1 MITFMTESVT
11 KIGTDKKMACRFMGC
26 KSAELSESLADL
38 YEESLE
44 NYMSVAEPKAVI
56 RKTSVS
62 FGEDNEV
69 IFDFGSVKSE
79 SLCKNLEGCKSAYVF
94 AATVGI
100 GVDRMMKRLSVLS
113 EAEMMVF
120 SCIASSG
127 VECWCDFVNEK
138 LAENHTLKP
147 RFSPGYG
154 GVSLE
159 IQKDIFRFLEA
170 EKMLGLTLTES
181 LMMIPVKS
189 VTAIVGIVE

>member
-1 MITFMTESVT
+1 
-11 KIGTDKKMACRFMGC
+11 MGC
-26 KSAELSESLADL
+26 KSTALSEPLADV
-38 YEESLE
+38 YEECLE
-44 NYMSVAEPKAVI
+44 VYMNTAEPKAVI

-62 FGEDNEV
+62 FKEDDEI

-79 SLCKNLEGCKSAYVF
+79 SLRKNLEGCKSAYVF
-94 AATVGI
+94 AATVGM
-100 GVDRMMKRLSVLS
+100 GVDRMLKRLSVS
-113 EAEMMVF
+113 SNAEMMVF

-127 VECWCDFVNEK
+127 IECWCDFVNER

-154 GVSLE
+154 GVSLG
-159 IQKDIFRFLEA
+159 IQKNILQFLEA

>member
-1 MITFMTESVT
+1 
-11 KIGTDKKMACRFMGC
+11 MGC
-26 KSAELSESLADL
+26 KSTVLSEEMADV

-44 NYMSVAEPKAVI
+44 LYMSVAEPKAVV
-56 RKTSVS
+56 RKTFVS
-62 FGEDNEV
+62 FGEDDEV

-79 SLCKNLEGCKSAYVF
+79 SLRKNLEGCESAYVF

-100 GVDRMMKRLSVLS
+100 GVDRMMKRLSVS
-113 EAEMMVF
+113 SKAEMMVF

-127 VECWCDFVNEK
+127 IECWCDFINGK
-138 LAENHTLKP
+138 LAETHTLKP

-181 LMMIPVKS
+181 LLMVPVKS
-189 VTAIVGIVE
+189 VTAFVGIAD

>member
-1 MITFMTESVT
+1 MITFMTESVSE
-11 KIGTDKKMACRFMGC
+11 IGTDKKMACRFMGC
-26 KSAELSESLADL
+26 KSTALSEPLAEV
-38 YEESLE
+38 YEECLE
-44 NYMSVAEPKAVI
+44 CYMNTAEPKAVI

-69 IFDFGSVKSE
+69 VFDFGSVKSE

-100 GVDRMMKRLSVLS
+100 GVDRMLKRLAVSS

-127 VECWCDFVNEK
+127 VECWCDYINEK
-138 LAENHTLKP
+138 LSEKHTLKP

-159 IQKDIFRFLEA
+159 IQKDILQFLEA

>member
-1 MITFMTESVT
+1 MITFMTKDVSQ
-11 KIGTDKKMACRFMGC
+11 IGTDKKMACRFMGC
-26 KSAELSESLADL
+26 KSTVLSEEMADV

-44 NYMSVAEPKAVI
+44 LYMSVAEPKAVV
-56 RKTSVS
+56 RKTFVS
-62 FGEDNEV
+62 FGEDDEV

-79 SLCKNLEGCKSAYVF
+79 SLRKNLEGCESAYVF

-100 GVDRMMKRLSVLS
+100 GVDRMMKRLSVS
-113 EAEMMVF
+113 SKAEMMVF

-127 VECWCDFVNEK
+127 IECWCDFINGK
-138 LAENHTLKP
+138 LAETHTLKP

-181 LMMIPVKS
+181 LLMVPVKS
-189 VTAIVGIVE
+189 VTAFVGIAD

>member
-1 MITFMTESVT
+1 MITFMTEAVS

-26 KSAELSESLADL
+26 KSTVLSESLADV
-38 YEESLE
+38 YEECLQS
-44 NYMSVAEPKAVI
+44 YMSVAEPKAVI
-56 RKTSVS
+56 RKTPVS

-100 GVDRMMKRLSVLS
+100 GVDRMLKRLAVSS

-127 VECWCDFVNEK
+127 VECWCDFLNERLSEK
-138 LAENHTLKP
+138 HSLKP

-159 IQKDIFRFLEA
+159 IQKDILQFLEA

>member
-1 MITFMTESVT
+1 MITFLTENVA
-11 KIGTDKKMACRFMGC
+11 KIGTDKKMVCRFMGC
-26 KSAELSESLADL
+26 KSTALSEPLAEV
-38 YEESLE
+38 YEECLE
-44 NYMSVAEPKAVI
+44 SYTDTAEPKAVI

-62 FGEDNEV
+62 FGEDDEV

-79 SLCKNLEGCKSAYVF
+79 SLRKNLEGCKSAFVF

-100 GVDRMMKRLSVLS
+100 GVDRRLKRLSLSS
-113 EAEMMVF
+113 EAESMVY

-127 VECWCDFVNEK
+127 IECWCDFVNGR
-138 LAENHTLKP
+138 LSENHTLKP

-154 GVSLE
+154 GVPLE
-159 IQKDIFRFLEA
+159 IQKDILQFLEA

-189 VTAIVGIVE
+189 VTAFIGIVE

>member
-1 MITFMTESVT
+1 
-11 KIGTDKKMACRFMGC
+11 MGC

>member
-1 MITFMTESVT
+1 MITFITEPVA

-26 KSAELSESLADL
+26 KSTALSEPLADV
-38 YEESLE
+38 YEECLE
-44 NYMSVAEPKAVI
+44 VYMNTAEPKAVI

-100 GVDRMMKRLSVLS
+100 GVDRMLKRLAVSS

-127 VECWCDFVNEK
+127 VECWCDLLNERLSEK
-138 LAENHTLKP
+138 HTLKP

-159 IQKDIFRFLEA
+159 IQKNVLQFLEA
-170 EKMLGLTLTES
+170 EKMLGLTLTDS
-181 LMMIPVKS
+181 LLMVPMKS
-189 VTAIVGIVE
+189 VTAFIGIAD